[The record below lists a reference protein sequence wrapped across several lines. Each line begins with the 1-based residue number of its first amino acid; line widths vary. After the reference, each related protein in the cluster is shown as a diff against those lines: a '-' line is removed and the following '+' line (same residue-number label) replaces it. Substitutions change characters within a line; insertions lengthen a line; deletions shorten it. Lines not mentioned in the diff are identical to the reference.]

1 LTTDIL
7 RQSKWKRI
15 TLTIVVLIIT
25 LAVLGFASWLI
36 WKAVA
41 SLSSQVAA
49 TLIVGI
55 ITASASIFA
64 VIKSK
69 HAEHR
74 RDIEND
80 LRKQKAPIY
89 EEFSSFLFKVLMT
102 SKTGEVV
109 KEEEMLQFIMDFNR
123 KLIVWGEDNVIKEW
137 SNFKRLHEVSDS
149 PPVMTVIAIERIL
162 YAIRADMGHKNKG
175 LGQGDLLAIF
185 INDIHLYLREQTTPQ
200 DRKAR
205 ERYEAMR
212 PLREEIQR
220 KQREG
225 KTLEEAA
232 REIVEEEV
240 QRQEQQK
247 LQGR

>member
-1 LTTDIL
+1 MATYSV
-7 RQSKWKRI
+7 RQGKWKRVFLTTVAVII
-15 TLTIVVLIIT
+15 TLTILSF
-25 LAVLGFASWLI
+25 GSWLT
-36 WKAVA
+36 WKGFA

-49 TLIVGI
+49 TLVVGL

-69 HAEHR
+69 QAEHR

-89 EEFSSFLFKVLMT
+89 EEFSSFLFKVLMA
-102 SKTGEVV
+102 SKTGEAIS
-109 KEEEMLQFIMDFNR
+109 EEETLQFVVDFNR
-123 KLIVWGEDNVIKEW
+123 KLIVWGEDNVIREW

-149 PPVMTVIAIERIL
+149 PPILTVIAIEKIL

-185 INDIHLYLREQTTPQ
+185 INDVHAYLREHAPQTRDAQ
-200 DRKAR
+200 
-205 ERYEAMR
+205 ESFQGMR
-212 PLREEIQR
+212 PLREELQR

-232 REIVEEEV
+232 REIVQEEV
-240 QRQEQQK
+240 QRQEQK
-247 LQGR
+247 RVQGGQ